1 MRPAISQATS
11 TFWGKHGIKVK
22 TVQLQGIAAI
32 NSVISGSSHFA
43 QASASSFGRA
53 TARGQ
58 KLIAIATTID
68 RPFAQVVLR
77 KEIAQAGGY
86 DAKAPLAKRA
96 ALLKGRTIAV
106 DSIQLDDPCLSAADR
121 RARGL
126 QPRTT
131 SAWRR
136 WRRTACWRAFQ
147 SKQIDGYAMSLPWPL
162 KAVQDGEAL
171 LIASGPDGEPGDM
184 IPFGHNMIA
193 AKQDT
198 CMQKKALCL
207 AMGQS
212 IKDATAFIKNKPDEA
227 FALLKKRFP
236 TLDDAAA
243 EGLVRGA
250 AQGDAVAAGGEQG
263 LDRELGDLQRRGR
276 SAQARRE
283 AEILRRVVHQRIRQL
298 TERAMRPALRLRPS
312 LRFRRN
318 RRAALDDIVIA
329 MPNFT
334 FTSTPNLIAEEL
346 GLWAKHGLNVK
357 IVQIAGVGATNAV
370 IAGSADFAQA
380 GGSTLTRAA
389 TRGQRLLAIANTAPS
404 ATSS

>member
-1 MRPAISQATS
+1 MRLSTLAIAAVAAAASITVAPPLKAQSGEEVILADPAFSL
-11 TFWGKHGIKVK
+11 TFAAGYIASDLDLWGKHGIKVK

-86 DAKAPLAKRA
+86 DAAAPLEKRA

-106 DSIQLDDPCLSAADR
+106 DSINSMIHAYLRLIAARAGFSPDDIRVAPMAPNSMLA
-121 RARGL
+121 
-126 QPRTT
+126 
-131 SAWRR
+131 
-136 WRRTACWRAFQ
+136 AFQ

-193 AKQDT
+193 AKRDT
-198 CMQKKALCL
+198 CVQKKALCL

-236 TLDDAAA
+236 TLDEPLLKA
-243 EGLVRGA
+243 
-250 AQGDAVAAGGEQG
+250 
-263 LDRELGDLQRRGR
+263 
-276 SAQARRE
+276 S
-283 AEILRRVVHQRIRQL
+283 
-298 TERAMRPALRLRPS
+298 
-312 LRFRRN
+312 F
-318 RRAALDDIVIA
+318 
-329 MPNFT
+329 
-334 FTSTPNLIAEEL
+334 EEL
-346 GLWAKHGLNVK
+346 RKVTPSPPVVNKASIENSETFNVEAGLLKPDEKLKSYDGLF
-357 IVQIAGVGATNAV
+357 TNEFV
-370 IAGSADFAQA
+370 
-380 GGSTLTRAA
+380 
-389 TRGQRLLAIANTAPS
+389 N
-404 ATSS
+404 